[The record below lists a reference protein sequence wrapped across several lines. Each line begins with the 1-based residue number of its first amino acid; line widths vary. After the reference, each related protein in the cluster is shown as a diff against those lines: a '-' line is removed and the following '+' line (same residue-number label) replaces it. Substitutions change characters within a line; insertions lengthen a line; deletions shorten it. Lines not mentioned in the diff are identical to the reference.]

1 MSIRKFTDIT
11 NETAPKYDRYKNT
24 QIKATIED
32 VFDTGSA
39 LNSPNDAA
47 IQFLKEKLDD
57 IIDENND
64 KIVGK
69 QPVFVDTTQTLTGA
83 KFFGTSTKLHFRD
96 SGIYL
101 NSNTDGT
108 LQIVADNK
116 VNIYGKANF
125 VNSAITASG
134 NISASGD
141 VTANAF
147 IGDGSSL
154 TSLPSQTDNNFTT
167 TLKNKL
173 DGISAGADVTPSWV
187 PSVNPNYL
195 TSVNAS
201 DVGLGNVTNESKAT
215 MFTNAALTGN
225 PTAPTQTANDDS
237 TKIATTAYVQQ
248 ELTDL
253 IGTAPAALD
262 TLGELSASLA
272 ADQTGLASLTT
283 TVGTKL
289 AKSSNLSDLTNA
301 ETARTNLGL
310 GSAATNDSGDFA
322 AASHT
327 HAASDITSGTF
338 GASRIPNLAAS
349 KITTG
354 TLATGRISEASVTQ
368 HEGALTITEAQISD
382 LGTYSTATGVEDN
395 ANNYSLPAAAS
406 GTRDG
411 VKIGYSENGKNYPV
425 ELSSEKMFVNVPW
438 TDTNTTYTVGD
449 GGLTQNNFTD
459 ALKTKLDGISTSA
472 DVTDATTVAAAGALM
487 DSEVTNLAQVK
498 AFDSSDYAT
507 AAQGTTAD
515 NALPKAGGTV
525 TGTLNLNSSVNMN
538 GTNDNS
544 TYFAQGNYVEF
555 SNDYLSRNQGNEFL
569 YADRW
574 ATTNITGTFSYGSTN
589 VFRPGDNFAAF
600 VSSTGTNNPVSWEV
614 LTSVT
619 ATTNVSARRVAIF
632 AHGGFSCDLRI
643 QVKKSDSTYADIYND
658 SYTFNG
664 SRWHLFAL
672 TGISYPS
679 DWNILGIKVTI
690 DNYGTTTRYI
700 GQIGITNTRNYN
712 TTPYIFRG
720 GGNLYD
726 NSTLSFG
733 NGTDLQIYHDGSN
746 SYIDE
751 TGTGNLKIRSNRLQ
765 LEKYTGETMAEF
777 IADGASS
784 LYYDNSKKLE
794 TTSTGVEVTGN
805 VVVSGT
811 VDGRD
816 IATDGTKLDG
826 IESNATADQT
836 GAEIKTALFNESD
849 TNNLTDT
856 LLSKLNGV
864 EASADVTDTTNVTAA
879 GALMDSELTDLA
891 GIKSLNTSTLQVKP
905 SEGAFANGDKTKLD
919 GIATGADVT
928 PAWVPSVDPRYLTN
942 TDLTRDVSNTL
953 PIANGG
959 TGATTAGAAL
969 TALGAAASNHNHD
982 ASDINSGTLAEAR
995 IPDDMDSGKVKQICT
1010 THHNFFMNS
1019 TSTTA
1024 DFFVPFNN
1032 LNESSNPTNVQYYNR
1047 TVAPYG
1053 GRLVKIALHT
1063 TAAIGSAC
1071 KAQFWIANSSGVFA
1085 SYTEEVTGIDLN
1097 TANTSDTATFSSAT
1111 FSEGDVIGVSIIK
1124 STTATANMQVTLVW
1138 EYTL

>member
-1 MSIRKFTDIT
+1 MALKKLLDIS
-11 NETAPKYDRYKNT
+11 NETDSRYTRFKQANVKS
-24 QIKATIED
+24 IIEER
-32 VFDTGSA
+32 FDTGSF
-39 LNSPNDAA
+39 NDNPFDDA
-47 IQFLKEKLDD
+47 IQFIKEKLDEV
-57 IIDENND
+57 IEVNND
-64 KIVGK
+64 KIVGRP
-69 QPVFVDTTQTLTGA
+69 PVYTDTTQTITGN
-83 KFFGTSTKLHFRD
+83 KFFGTTTKLHFRD

-108 LQIVADNK
+108 LQIVSDNK
-116 VNIYGKANF
+116 VNIFGK
-125 VNSAITASG
+125 VKIMNSALTASG
-134 NISASGD
+134 AISASGD
-141 VTANAF
+141 ITANAF

-187 PSVNPNYL
+187 PSTNPNYL

-310 GSAATNDSGDFA
+310 GSAATSDTGDFA

-338 GASRIPNLAAS
+338 TTARIPSLATS

-354 TLATGRISEASVTQ
+354 TFANARISEGSVTQ

-406 GTRDG
+406 NTRGG

-425 ELSSEKMFVNVPW
+425 ELSSEQMFVNVPW

-507 AAQGTTAD
+507 AAQGTKAD
-515 NALPKAGGTV
+515 T
-525 TGTLNLNSSVNMN
+525 
-538 GTNDNS
+538 
-544 TYFAQGNYVEF
+544 
-555 SNDYLSRNQGNEFL
+555 
-569 YADRW
+569 
-574 ATTNITGTFSYGSTN
+574 
-589 VFRPGDNFAAF
+589 
-600 VSSTGTNNPVSWEV
+600 
-614 LTSVT
+614 
-619 ATTNVSARRVAIF
+619 
-632 AHGGFSCDLRI
+632 AHGWGNHASAGY
-643 QVKKSDSTYADIYND
+643 STA
-658 SYTFNG
+658 
-664 SRWHLFAL
+664 
-672 TGISYPS
+672 
-679 DWNILGIKVTI
+679 
-690 DNYGTTTRYI
+690 
-700 GQIGITNTRNYN
+700 
-712 TTPYIFRG
+712 
-720 GGNLYD
+720 
-726 NSTLSFG
+726 
-733 NGTDLQIYHDGSN
+733 
-746 SYIDE
+746 
-751 TGTGNLKIRSNRLQ
+751 
-765 LEKYTGETMAEF
+765 
-777 IADGASS
+777 
-784 LYYDNSKKLE
+784 
-794 TTSTGVEVTGN
+794 TGVE
-805 VVVSGT
+805 
-811 VDGRD
+811 
-816 IATDGTKLDG
+816 
-826 IESNATADQT
+826 
-836 GAEIKTALFNESD
+836 
-849 TNNLTDT
+849 NN
-856 LLSKLNGV
+856 
-864 EASADVTDTTNVTAA
+864 ADVTDTTNVTAA

-928 PAWVPSVDPRYLTN
+928 PTWVPSVDPRYLTRI
-942 TDLTRDVSNTL
+942 DLTRDVTSTL

-969 TALGAAASNHNHD
+969 TALGAAASSHTHA
-982 ASDINSGTLAEAR
+982 ASDITSGTLAEAR

-1019 TSTTA
+1019 TSTTV

-1032 LNESSNPTNVQYYNR
+1032 LNESSNPTNAQYYNR
-1047 TVAPYG
+1047 MVAPYD
-1053 GRLVKIALHT
+1053 GRIVKVVLHT
-1063 TAAIGSAC
+1063 TAAIGTSC
-1071 KAQFWIANSSGVFA
+1071 QVLFWVATSSGVFA
-1085 SYTEEVTGIDLN
+1085 PSAAETVTGVNLN
-1097 TANTSDTATFSSAT
+1097 TANSSATATFSTTSTAQFSA
-1111 FSEGDVIGVSIIK
+1111 EDVLGVSIIK
-1124 STTATANMQVTLVW
+1124 SDAATANMQVTVVW